1 MTIYMNR
8 LFPKS
13 NSSFLLSS
21 GKALKSQVSRYKDDM
36 FLVDAGIG
44 TPKMTM
50 RDELRGVPANP
61 SATKFENKVGF
72 MEATAGETLIKTQI
86 LERFFMDLVAGE
98 PAMKER
104 ATARFN
110 DMVGSTDSV
119 AGEPAILLP
128 RRFTKNQAWVELQK
142 IWQSNKKVRGFLMEK
157 VRGGYS
163 VAVAGYI
170 AFLPYRGP
178 LIDRRKLTN
187 DRFTIETINSKR
199 KKITVF

>member
-1 MTIYMNR
+1 MSR
-8 LFPKS
+8 LFRKS

-21 GKALKSQVSRYKDDM
+21 GKAIKSDVSRFNDSM

-50 RDELRGVPANP
+50 RDELRGVPVNRE
-61 SATKFENKVGF
+61 TTRFENKVGF
-72 MEATAGETLIKTQI
+72 MEATAGESLVKTQM
-86 LERFFMDLVAGE
+86 LERIFMDLVAGD

-104 ATARFN
+104 ASARFN
-110 DMVGSTDSV
+110 DMVGSTEAV

-128 RRFTKNQAWVELQK
+128 RRFTQNQAWVELKK
-142 IWQSNKKVRGFLMEK
+142 IWESNKKVRGFLLEK

-163 VAVAGYI
+163 VAIAGYI
-170 AFLPYRGP
+170 AFFPFRP
-178 LIDRRKLTN
+178 FMEKRKLAN
-187 DRFTIETINSKR
+187 DRYTIETINSKR